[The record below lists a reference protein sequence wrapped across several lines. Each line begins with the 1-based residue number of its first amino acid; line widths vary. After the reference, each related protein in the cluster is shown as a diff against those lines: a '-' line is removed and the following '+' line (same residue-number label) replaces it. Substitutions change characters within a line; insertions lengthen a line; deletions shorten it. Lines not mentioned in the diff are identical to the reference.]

1 MAAEY
6 RYYNEQARTEWA
18 KARRKARWLRVL
30 DNLEGDPTNG
40 LLDFR
45 VVAQR
50 LNLKHAI
57 YRGLHNIPLDQIVGS
72 VGRYQDFSRAFLP
85 TDDSIRDRW
94 ERIATL
100 YLDPTSPGV
109 PPIEVYKVGTSYFV
123 KDGNHRVSVA
133 RQLEMEDIEAYVW
146 EHPAP
151 VTGLDATGGAETD
164 VDTLLLEAERR
175 EFQERT
181 HLDELRP
188 DNGIRLTAPGGYP
201 ALLNEIETYQ
211 QSLSQID
218 EQAVSYTEAV
228 INWYDL
234 LYETTVQAIA
244 ESDVLRLFP
253 ERTEADFY
261 VWIKAHHRQLQARYG
276 RRVMLQDAARDF
288 GKRQRP
294 GLPGRTIRTLL
305 RWMVQYLF

>member
-6 RYYNEQARTEWA
+6 SYYYLDQARSEWA
-18 KARRKARWLRVL
+18 RARRKARWIKVL
-30 DNLEGDPTNG
+30 DNLDGDSAAG

-45 VVAQR
+45 EVAQR

-72 VGRYQDFSRAFLP
+72 VGRYQDFNRAFLP
-85 TDDSIRDRW
+85 ADDSVRERW
-94 ERIATL
+94 ERIAAL

-109 PPIEVYKVGTSYFV
+109 PPIEVYQVGASYFV

-146 EHPAP
+146 EHPQP
-151 VTGLDATGGAETD
+151 VTGLDSDTGI
-164 VDTLLLEAERR
+164 DTLLLEAERR
-175 EFQERT
+175 EFLERT
-181 HLDELRP
+181 QLDDLRP
-188 DNGIRLTAPGGYP
+188 GHAIHLTAPGGYP
-201 ALLNEIETYQ
+201 SLLHEIETYQ

-218 EQAVSYTEAV
+218 EQPVSFAEAV
-228 INWYDL
+228 INWYDF

-253 ERTEADFY
+253 ERTVADFY
-261 VWIKAHHRQLQARYG
+261 VWIRAHHRQLQERYG
-276 RRVMLQDAARDF
+276 RRVMLHDAARDF
-288 GKRQRP
+288 GKRNRQH
-294 GLPGRTIRTLL
+294 LPGRTARSVL
-305 RWMVQYLF
+305 RWMVHFLS